1 MQTKSKIKINKIKYQ
16 KKEELNHLREET
28 RRERE
33 RVRKSEEECQKTI
46 YRRDA
51 HTAEAVERETGGG
64 ERLLRG
70 LTQWTGCSVVRVK

>member
-33 RVRKSEEECQKTI
+33 RVRKSAKKQFIAVTHTLQKL
-46 YRRDA
+46 
-51 HTAEAVERETGGG
+51 EKERQG
-64 ERLLRG
+64 EGRG
-70 LTQWTGCSVVRVK
+70 C